1 MVKNKIRITESK
13 LQQIVAESVK
23 KVLNESIVNDI
34 DERKN
39 RAVQLMEEMNELEEL
54 AYGLEGNAA
63 VNVQSKISEIRFN
76 LAYYLGLQ

>member
-1 MVKNKIRITESK
+1 MKIKLTESK
-13 LQQIVAESVK
+13 LKQIIAESVK
-23 KVLNESIVNDI
+23 NVLNENIVTDI

-54 AYGLEGNAA
+54 AYGLEGDAA
-63 VNVQSKISEIRFN
+63 VKIQTMISQIRFN